1 MKLHVVVPTIMTNP
15 EQEFNCLD
23 QLVTH
28 FDSAKLDF
36 KIYFVANFD
45 IKEFEDYTP
54 VDSRI
59 IKSVSNLP
67 FSISRA
73 VNSVF
78 EKIEYVDNDIL
89 AFIQSDTFFTNSKWI
104 ESLLEVV
111 NTPEL
116 EPGVLGLRPHK
127 SINIIEAPI
136 DFKGRFNI
144 HPVQWSDGVMLFKG
158 EVYRKVGGFDENYF
172 GDCESQD
179 FCYQALQHGYVNYWC
194 SDDNGYFG
202 YTNRTVA
209 FINKTRF
216 NESEFLRKVTQSR
229 EYLKTKWEAK

>member
-73 VNSVF
+73 INSVF
-78 EKIEYVDNDIL
+78 ESIEYKDEDTL
-89 AFIQSDTFFTNSKWI
+89 AFIQSDAFFENPDWI
-104 ESLLEVV
+104 LSLLDVL
-111 NTPEL
+111 NTQEL
-116 EPGVLGLRPHK
+116 NPGVIGVRPHV
-127 SINIIEAPI
+127 SSNQIGAPI
-136 DFKGRFNI
+136 NFKGKFNI
-144 HPVQWSDGVMLFKG
+144 HPAQWSDGVMLFKG

-179 FCYQALQHGYVNYWC
+179 FCYQALQHGYTNYWC
-194 SDDNGYFG
+194 SDKNGHFG
-202 YTNRTVA
+202 YINRSA
-209 FINKTRF
+209 SFANKSRF
-216 NESEFLRKVTQSR
+216 NKSEFLRKVAQSR
-229 EYLKTKWEAK
+229 EYLKAKWREK